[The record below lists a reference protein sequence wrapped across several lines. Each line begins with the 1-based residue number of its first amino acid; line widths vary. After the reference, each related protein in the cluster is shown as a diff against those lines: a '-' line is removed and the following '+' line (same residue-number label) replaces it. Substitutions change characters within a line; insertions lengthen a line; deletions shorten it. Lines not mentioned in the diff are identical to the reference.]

1 MNPFES
7 TTKIEERLVLS
18 ATMKGIPLGGSF
30 ELLPLCN
37 MNCRM
42 CYIRLNPEEMQA
54 QGRLRTAEE
63 WLSLARE
70 AREEGLFFLLLT
82 GGEPFLYPE
91 IEKLYNGLAELGLIL
106 TLNTNGTLID
116 EHYADMLAKH
126 LPRRVNIT
134 LYGASDESY
143 GRLCR
148 NPKGFTQV
156 MRAIHLLKERN
167 VPLKLN
173 GSLTKENREDLK
185 SLQKIA
191 RELDIPLEVDT
202 YMFPASRKMVRGFD
216 YDARLTPEE
225 AAQGY
230 VDVEQDKLTK
240 EEFKNLAQ
248 VMSECYHREKAIG
261 QKGVEVPLTCRAC
274 RSSFWVNWKGNITPC
289 VFMEQPG
296 YDVFEKGFAAA
307 WNQLKKDRDKIL
319 LPAECS
325 VCEKRD
331 MCQVCAACCYTE
343 KGDTTT
349 KPEYMCR
356 MTEERLRLMNDWYV
370 KQQTVDIEVTKK

>member
-42 CYIRLNPEEMQA
+42 CYLRLRPEEMRA
-54 QGRLRTAEE
+54 QGRLRTVDE
-63 WLSLARE
+63 WLTLAQAAKE
-70 AREEGLFFLLLT
+70 AGLLFLLLT

-91 IEKLYNGLAELGLIL
+91 IEQLYNGLAGLGLIL

-116 EHYADMLAKH
+116 ERYADMLAKH

-134 LYGASDESY
+134 LYGSSDEVY
-143 GRLCR
+143 GRLCG
-148 NPKGFTQV
+148 NPHGFTQA
-156 MRAIHLLKERN
+156 MRAICLLRERN

-173 GSLTKENREDLK
+173 GSLTKENRDDLK
-185 SLQKIA
+185 NIQKIA
-191 RELDIPLEVDT
+191 EELDIPLEVDT
-202 YMFPASRKMVRGFD
+202 YMFPASRKAVCGFD
-216 YDARLTPEE
+216 HNARLTPEE

-230 VDVEQDKLTK
+230 VDVKRAELSKEQF
-240 EEFKNLAQ
+240 ENLAQ
-248 VMSECYHREKAIG
+248 AMSECYHRERVSN
-261 QKGVEVPLTCRAC
+261 QEGVKVPLTCRAC
-274 RSSFWVNWKGNITPC
+274 RSSFWVNWKGNMTPC

-296 YDVFEKGFAAA
+296 YDVFENGFDAV
-307 WNQLKKDRDKIL
+307 WKQLQEDRSKIL

-331 MCQVCAACCYTE
+331 MCQVCAACCLTE
-343 KGDTTT
+343 TGDTS
-349 KPEYMCR
+349 KRPEYMCR
-356 MTEERLRLMNDWYV
+356 MTEERLRLMDEHR
-370 KQQTVDIEVTKK
+370 KMLTDE